1 MGFLKYST
9 TPCISIGIIHILMA
23 VLGSRRLAFIM
34 VYLFL
39 LYQIY
44 QMMPSRLCFLVNYHL
59 CFMNEQKTSTHT
71 HKQKPV
77 TQRYEMTCF

>member
-23 VLGSRRLAFIM
+23 VLGSRRLAFIGLL
-34 VYLFL
+34 VSA

-59 CFMNEQKTSTHT
+59 CFMNEQKNKHAY
-71 HKQKPV
+71 
-77 TQRYEMTCF
+77 TQTKTGDSEIRDDMF